1 VQRIV
6 AATPVPASGVPLEA
20 GARALFESAAQKLD
34 ARQAIIDFTTGSRLS
49 HAWSRELASRSWSSS
64 KPKAFASYFDAWSNA
79 AFADQARGM
88 AIPMLVLIGEHDAG
102 ITESTMRATY
112 LADYPDC
119 ALKILTNA
127 GHYPMQEIPVTF
139 ATELQAFLDPIY

>member
-1 VQRIV
+1 
-6 AATPVPASGVPLEA
+6 
-20 GARALFESAAQKLD
+20 
-34 ARQAIIDFTTGSRLS
+34 
-49 HAWSRELASRSWSSS
+49 
-64 KPKAFASYFDAWSNA
+64 
-79 AFADQARGM
+79 M